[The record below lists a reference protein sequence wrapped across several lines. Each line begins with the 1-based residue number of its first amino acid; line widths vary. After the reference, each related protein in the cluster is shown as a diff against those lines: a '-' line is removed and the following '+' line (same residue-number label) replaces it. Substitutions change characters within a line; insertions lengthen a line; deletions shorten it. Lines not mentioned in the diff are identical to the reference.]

1 MLLLSYFIY
10 EPCHECKVTGSKK
23 LKYSEIMNYLFI
35 YYSIDV
41 TLMGIGSTCMLSYRR
56 ILLFMKPVMIVRS
69 QTLMK

>member
-41 TLMGIGSTCMLSYRR
+41 TLMGIGSVLSYRR
-56 ILLFMKPVMIVRS
+56 ILLFMKPVMSVRS